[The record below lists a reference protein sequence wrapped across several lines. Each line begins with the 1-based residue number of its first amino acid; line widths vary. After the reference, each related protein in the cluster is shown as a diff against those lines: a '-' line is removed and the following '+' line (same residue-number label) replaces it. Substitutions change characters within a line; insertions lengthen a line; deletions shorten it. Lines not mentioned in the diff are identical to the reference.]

1 MQGGP
6 IHVWVYYPCSSR
18 SWCIST
24 ITALRRRISCG
35 VPRAPHSACTRVLAL
50 AHLSRPRTAHLGSHP
65 ARWGPWGQAGT
76 ILTPGWAAS
85 WPLSPID
92 LRVLSRVNVDGTK
105 GTAGRGRPRKARLV
119 VQRAGAPHEG
129 QEPRRV
135 CLQRPPGPRAVLCR
149 VRTCTCRVTQHACCT
164 QNLHGARK
172 FLARSSAD
180 STRMHGR
187 LSRSVRKTASRG
199 LARRPLVRAP
209 GGSSARALSDPHSPQ
224 GPPHGQ
230 HPLGGSLPRVTSPET
245 VDRGPR

>member
-1 MQGGP
+1 MGLLPVLQPHLVHFHDYRSPTADFMRSAACAAQRMYARAGVGAPDPPQNSSFRASAGTLGTVGP
-6 IHVWVYYPCSSR
+6 GRNDI
-18 SWCIST
+18 
-24 ITALRRRISCG
+24 G
-35 VPRAPHSACTRVLAL
+35 PRLDRLVAAL
-50 AHLSRPRTAHLGSHP
+50 AHRLACTLESERRRDERHC
-65 ARWGPWGQAGT
+65 
-76 ILTPGWAAS
+76 
-85 WPLSPID
+85 
-92 LRVLSRVNVDGTK
+92 
-105 GTAGRGRPRKARLV
+105 GRGRPRKARLV

-129 QEPRRV
+129 QDPRRV

>member
-1 MQGGP
+1 MQGGS

-50 AHLSRPRTAHLGSHP
+50 AHLSRPRTAHLGSSGTLGTVGP
-65 ARWGPWGQAGT
+65 GRNDIDARLGR
-76 ILTPGWAAS
+76 LVAALAHRLACTLES
-85 WPLSPID
+85 ERRRD
-92 LRVLSRVNVDGTK
+92 ERHC
-105 GTAGRGRPRKARLV
+105 GRGQPRKARLV

-180 STRMHGR
+180 STHMHGR

-230 HPLGGSLPRVTSPET
+230 HPLGGSLPQVTSPET

>member
-1 MQGGP
+1 MGLLPVLQPQLVHFHDYRSPTADFMRSAACAAQRMYARAGVGAPDPPQNSSFRVSAGALGTVGP
-6 IHVWVYYPCSSR
+6 GWNDIGARLGRLV
-18 SWCIST
+18 
-24 ITALRRRISCG
+24 A
-35 VPRAPHSACTRVLAL
+35 AL
-50 AHLSRPRTAHLGSHP
+50 AHRLACTLESERRRDERHC
-65 ARWGPWGQAGT
+65 
-76 ILTPGWAAS
+76 
-85 WPLSPID
+85 
-92 LRVLSRVNVDGTK
+92 
-105 GTAGRGRPRKARLV
+105 GRGRPRKARLV

-129 QEPRRV
+129 QDPRRV

-149 VRTCTCRVTQHACCT
+149 VRTCTCRVTQQRMLHSESAC
-164 QNLHGARK
+164 ARK
-172 FLARSSAD
+172 FRRASSAD

-224 GPPHGQ
+224 GPPNGQ